1 MSTVKQATD
10 TAVPVEKIN
19 GELEGYEVMDV
30 EARRRRRDGRKIIRT
45 EHGQLANNRVDR
57 YRSRCSNCLDLRGFA
72 GEPCRIRTGDPLLKR
87 QMLYRL
93 S

>member
-10 TAVPVEKIN
+10 TAVSVKKIN
-19 GELEGYEVMDV
+19 GELEGYEGMDA
-30 EARRRRRDGRKIIRT
+30 EARRREGRKIIRT
-45 EHGQLANNRVDR
+45 EHGQHADNCVDR
-57 YRSRCSNCLDLRGFA
+57 YRSRYSNCLNLRGFA